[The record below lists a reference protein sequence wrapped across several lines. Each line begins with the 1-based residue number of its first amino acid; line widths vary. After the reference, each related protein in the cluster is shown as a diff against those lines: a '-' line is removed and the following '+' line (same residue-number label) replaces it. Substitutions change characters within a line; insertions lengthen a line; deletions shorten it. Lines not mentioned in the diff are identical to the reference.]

1 MRLRARQI
9 RHPGGAAVEFAIVLT
24 LVLMPTLLGVW
35 EVGRLVQVQQIVA
48 SSAREGARLAAQ
60 AVTITPEGQRTEIM
74 TTTGTPNV
82 RRTVYQY
89 LVLNGLPSLQ
99 ESDVQVVFKFKTG
112 LQATN
117 PAPNPYQ
124 GVKGDRFE
132 VTVTIPFAKVR
143 WANLGLVNPE
153 YVSFTVAWTMLV
165 DDPFVINP
173 NLPAW

>member
-1 MRLRARQI
+1 MRFRVSQNHR
-9 RHPGGAAVEFAIVLT
+9 RGSAAVEFAVVLT
-24 LVLMPTLLGVW
+24 LVLMPTLIGVW

-74 TTTGTPNV
+74 TSTGTPNV

-89 LVLNGLPSLQ
+89 LVLNGLGNLE
-99 ESDVQVVFKFKTG
+99 ESDVQVGFKFTSG

-117 PAPNPYQ
+117 PAANPYQ
-124 GVKGDRFE
+124 GIKGDRFE
-132 VTVTIPFAKVR
+132 VTVTIPFSKVK
-143 WANLGLVNPE
+143 WVNLGLVNPQ
-153 YVSFTVAWTMLV
+153 YVTFTVAWTMLV

>member
-1 MRLRARQI
+1 MRLRARQH

-24 LVLMPTLLGVW
+24 LVLMPTLIGVW

-82 RRTVYQY
+82 KRTVYQY
-89 LVLNGLPSLQ
+89 LVLNGLGSLQ
-99 ESDVQVVFKFKTG
+99 ESDVQVSFKFTTG

-117 PAPNPYQ
+117 PNPHPYQ
-124 GVKGDRFE
+124 GLKGDRFE
-132 VTVTIPFAKVR
+132 VTVTIPFDKVK
-143 WANLGLVNPE
+143 WANLGLVNPQN
-153 YVSFTVAWTMLV
+153 VAFTVAWTMLV